1 MNRASGKWVI
11 GLLLVLAMLVVP
23 ASGVLAEDNS
33 IDVVVSPNV
42 LNLESFGGSVSLHT
56 DFAYS
61 RVGSVALTVN
71 GAEVLPIFTFADD
84 RGQLVVKC
92 SMATVE
98 AIVEMV
104 EPGEAT
110 FDLTVTGT
118 DGLTYSGTDTIKVIS
133 QAGVNRKK

>member
-56 DFAYS
+56 DIAY
-61 RVGSVALTVN
+61 RLVEDAALTVN
-71 GAEVLPIFTFADD
+71 GIEVLPISTFADD